1 MKSMMEQLLKQALQR
16 LQQSKMIPPNVVVD
30 IKVDRTKEASHG
42 AYATNLALILA
53 KSCGYPQRKVAELLV
68 QAFPAHPLIER
79 IEVAGPGFINFFMDN
94 TECVQVIGKVLN
106 EDKRFGQNCIGA
118 ARFPSLMRKSQQ
130 SNPMDLAIAKSSD
143 DSVYYIQYAHARI
156 SSLLR
161 QLQERQLSW
170 DEQLGLNHLDLLM
183 EPQESL
189 LISLINRYPE
199 VIESAVRA
207 CEPHQMAYYLR
218 ELANGVHSY
227 YNAMQLLC
235 EQEELRCARLCLLKA
250 VRQVL
255 HNGIQL
261 LGISA
266 PESI

>member
-1 MKSMMEQLLKQALQR
+1 MKSTVEQLLKQTLQR
-16 LQQSKMIPPNVVVD
+16 LQQSKMIPLNAFID
-30 IKVDRTKEASHG
+30 IKVEQPKEAGHG
-42 AYATNLALILA
+42 DYATNAALILA
-53 KSCGYPQRKVAELLV
+53 KCCGQSPRKMAELLV
-68 QAFPAHPLIER
+68 QVFPAHPLIEC
-79 IEVAGPGFINFFMDN
+79 IEIADLGFINFFMN
-94 TECVQVIGKVLN
+94 RTECAQVIGKVLN
-106 EDKRFGQNCIGA
+106 EGERFGHSCIDA
-118 ARFPSLMRKSQQ
+118 AHLPSVRRTLQQ
-130 SNPMDLAIAKSSD
+130 SNPMDFAKAKSSD

-161 QLQERQLSW
+161 QLQERHLSW
-170 DEQLGLNHLDLLM
+170 NEQVGLNHVNLLI

-199 VIESAVRA
+199 IIQSTVKT

-227 YNAMQLLC
+227 YNAMQLMC
-235 EQEELRCARLCLLKA
+235 KQEELRCARLCLLKA
-250 VRQVL
+250 VYQVL